1 LAFGFGLA
9 FGWGLG
15 LGFAGAFFFG
25 AGFFG
30 AGFFFAGRDF
40 FPSTF
45 AIFISPRKM
54 NRRRLLDLVFEHN
67 A

>member
-1 LAFGFGLA
+1 
-9 FGWGLG
+9 

-45 AIFISPRKM
+45 AIFISPGK
-54 NRRRLLDLVFEHN
+54 
-67 A
+67 